1 MNSHILSSSF
11 SGSDGPDGPDG
22 PDGHSGP
29 DGYGEEAESLSSAP
43 EEKAGTEAA
52 AGVGGQTHDRRGHEL
67 ARFPLEDAA
76 LALLLRGPDHGYD
89 LYRVFTREL
98 GTVWQVGRSRLYSVL
113 ASLADG
119 GFVEVTLEPQTDK
132 PPRKVFSLTDAGRRR
147 ARRWLTTPVGPPRRI
162 RVEFIA
168 KLALILSLELPGAE
182 DLLDAQIRTCEEAL
196 SWAGADSE
204 AQAPSRAVADS
215 GVVDDSRVGADSGAG
230 AGKSRHAQRDGGAG
244 AAAGTSHVERLTWSY
259 RQEQIMAMLKWLR
272 DRRAELAAQ
281 PQAHRGHG

>member
-1 MNSHILSSSF
+1 MNSHILSNSP
-11 SGSDGPDGPDG
+11 SGR
-22 PDGHSGP
+22 
-29 DGYGEEAESLSSAP
+29 DGYGGEDEALSSAP
-43 EEKAGTEAA
+43 GTEVGTG
-52 AGVGGQTHDRRGHEL
+52 AGGESRERRGHEL

-89 LYRVFTREL
+89 LYRVFTKEL

-119 GFVEVTLEPQTDK
+119 GFVDVTMEPQPDR

-182 DLLDAQIRTCEEAL
+182 ELLDAQIRTCEEAL
-196 SWAGADSE
+196 SWAGAETAS
-204 AQAPSRAVADS
+204 
-215 GVVDDSRVGADSGAG
+215 
-230 AGKSRHAQRDGGAG
+230 
-244 AAAGTSHVERLTWSY
+244 SHVERLTWSY
-259 RQEQIMAMLKWLR
+259 RQAQITAMLQWLR
-272 DRRAELAAQ
+272 DRRTELAAQ
-281 PQAHRGHG
+281 PQAQRGDG